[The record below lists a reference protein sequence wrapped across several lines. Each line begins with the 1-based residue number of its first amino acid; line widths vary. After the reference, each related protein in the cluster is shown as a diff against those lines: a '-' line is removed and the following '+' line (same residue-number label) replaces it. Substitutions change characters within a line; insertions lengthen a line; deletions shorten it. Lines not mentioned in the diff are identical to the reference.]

1 MFIAWANE
9 DTTPAPASLRWCMS
23 AGAPL
28 HEDVRLRAEKRL
40 GAPVRQAYGLTE
52 ANLAAINAP
61 PDDAIAGSS
70 GKPVAGVELR
80 IIRESGAG
88 APQGSTG
95 EVLVRGPNV
104 MAGYLDDK
112 MATEHVMRGGWLH
125 TGDVGFVDAEGR
137 LTIVDRSKD
146 LILRGGASIYPSE
159 VESVL
164 SDHPAVRDAAVVG
177 QPDERRVVRGAR
189 RLGESAPR
197 RLQGPST
204 VRVGRCVSPKPQRQ
218 DAQAAPSRSTRARR
232 DLDGIARRG
241 PAGSGART
249 RRS

>member
-1 MFIAWANE
+1 
-9 DTTPAPASLRWCMS
+9 
-23 AGAPL
+23 
-28 HEDVRLRAEKRL
+28 
-40 GAPVRQAYGLTE
+40 
-52 ANLAAINAP
+52 
-61 PDDAIAGSS
+61 
-70 GKPVAGVELR
+70 
-80 IIRESGAG
+80 
-88 APQGSTG
+88 QGSTG

-177 QPDERRVVRGAR
+177 QPDEYYGEEVVAVVVPRDDVSVEALDAWVRARLAAYKVPRRYALVDAFPRSHSGKTLKR
-189 RLGESAPR
+189 RLRAQLARGVILTES
-197 RLQGPST
+197 L
-204 VRVGRCVSPKPQRQ
+204 
-218 DAQAAPSRSTRARR
+218 DADR
-232 DLDGIARRG
+232 
-241 PAGSGART
+241 PAQELEPDDHD
-249 RRS
+249 